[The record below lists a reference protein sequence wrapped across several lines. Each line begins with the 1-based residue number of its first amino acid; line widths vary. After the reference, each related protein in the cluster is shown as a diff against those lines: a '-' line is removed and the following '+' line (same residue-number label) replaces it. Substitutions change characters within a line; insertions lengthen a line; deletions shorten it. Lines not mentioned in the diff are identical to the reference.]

1 MANIREIAK
10 LAGVSVTTVSRVL
23 NDHPYVSEE
32 KKSAVYKAM
41 EELNYNRNIKAIQ
54 LSKGIS
60 NMIGVVLPTIE
71 HPYFS
76 RIVEGIAEEAIK
88 HHLQIV
94 LFQTNYETS
103 KELDALEL
111 LRGNLMDGLVFCS
124 RAISFDTLN
133 EYKEHGPIILCEDS
147 DQEEFPTI
155 SIPHEQAFKFGLEY
169 LISKGHT
176 RIAYS
181 LGRKEGTNSTKRRKA
196 YENKMREINQPLR
209 DEWFFDQCLSIKD
222 GQQIG
227 RKYMNVKEKPTAIL
241 VSNDQVAAGLLLEAN
256 ELKLKIPE
264 DLAVLSFDNQPI
276 SEAMHI
282 STIEIPIIEMGRMA
296 VTSIINSKNKT
307 NSTDKKITLPFRL
320 VERSTV

>member
-10 LAGVSVTTVSRVL
+10 LAGVSITTVSRVL

-54 LSKGIS
+54 LSKGVS

-71 HPYFS
+71 HPYFGN
-76 RIVEGIAEEAIK
+76 IVQGIAEEAMK
-88 HHLQIV
+88 HHYQIV

-103 KELDALEL
+103 KELEALEL

-124 RAISFDTLN
+124 RAISLDIIK
-133 EYKEHGPIILCEDS
+133 EYKEHGPIILCEDA
-147 DQEEFPTI
+147 DQEEFPSI
-155 SIPHEQAFKFGLEY
+155 SIPHEQAFQFGLEY

-196 YENKMREINQPLR
+196 YEHKMREINQPLR
-209 DEWFFDQCLSIKD
+209 EEWFFNQCLSIKD

-227 RKYMNVKEKPTAIL
+227 RKYKDLHEKPTAIL
-241 VSNDQVAAGLLLEAN
+241 VSNDQVAAGLLIEAS
-256 ELKLKIPE
+256 ELRLKTPE
-264 DLAVLSFDNQPI
+264 DIAILSFDNQPI

-282 STIEIPIIEMGRMA
+282 STIEIPIKEMGRLA
-296 VTSIINSKNKT
+296 VTTMINFNDQT
-307 NSTDKKITLPFRL
+307 NSTDKKITLSFRL